1 MEITIREAS
10 KEDAR
15 SIIELSKVL
24 GAETDHL
31 SFGAEGLSV
40 SVEKEASYINSIAN
54 SQKNIFLLAFLDNE
68 LVGNA
73 TFTVFYKKRMTHRGE
88 IGIGIKK
95 SAWGLGIGSMLME
108 KLLDFAFNKA
118 HTEIISLEVRSD
130 NKRAIHLYEKYGFQK
145 VGCFKGYFKINGA
158 FIDFDIMEKIF

>member
-1 MEITIREAS
+1 MFNKTAAKLEEGEFYMEITIREAS

-54 SQKNIFLLAFLDNE
+54 SQKNIFL
-68 LVGNA
+68 
-73 TFTVFYKKRMTHRGE
+73 
-88 IGIGIKK
+88 GIP
-95 SAWGLGIGSMLME
+95 
-108 KLLDFAFNKA
+108 
-118 HTEIISLEVRSD
+118 
-130 NKRAIHLYEKYGFQK
+130 
-145 VGCFKGYFKINGA
+145 
-158 FIDFDIMEKIF
+158 

>member
-1 MEITIREAS
+1 
-10 KEDAR
+10 
-15 SIIELSKVL
+15 
-24 GAETDHL
+24 
-31 SFGAEGLSV
+31 
-40 SVEKEASYINSIAN
+40 
-54 SQKNIFLLAFLDNE
+54 
-68 LVGNA
+68 
-73 TFTVFYKKRMTHRGE
+73 MTHRGE

-145 VGCFKGYFKINGA
+145 VGCFKGYFKINGE